1 MARSP
6 VARAFGNQLLA
17 AGLASKSGVFLY
29 GGGGGLWVRPEHA
42 EALRSIGVRV
52 VRQQDIGYLHADE
65 MVLLDDGAPVSRKRK
80 KPPTL
85 TAAAVLDR
93 LHRLTVRHNAE
104 ALDLQ

>member
-1 MARSP
+1 MDCRP

-17 AGLASKSGVFLY
+17 AGLASKAGVFLY
-29 GGGGGLWVRPEHA
+29 GGGSGLWVRPEHA

-80 KPPTL
+80 TPPTL
-85 TAAAVLDR
+85 TAAEVLDR
-93 LHRLTVRHNAE
+93 LHRMTVRYNAE
-104 ALDLQ
+104 SLALQ